1 VLVVTPRTG
10 VKDEANAV
18 VDQRLPGLLAE
29 LCGVEV
35 EEYDSLPADVWHEL
49 KFTLPALASAS
60 SACAGIWCDV
70 LRPGTAT
77 VAARYTQDYYA
88 GKPCITLNQ
97 FGRGQV
103 VYIGT
108 IGDAHLYGT
117 LIDWLFNLSGVRPV
131 LTAPE
136 GVEVAERWQGDQRL
150 LFLLNHADD
159 TRSVA
164 LSQPLTDLLTGQVAN
179 QQVRL
184 EPRAVMVLCE
194 A

>member
-1 VLVVTPRTG
+1 

-108 IGDAHLYGT
+108 IGDARLYGA
-117 LIDWLFNLSGVRPV
+117 LIDWLFNLSGVGPV
-131 LTAPE
+131 FSAPE
-136 GVEVAERWQGDQRL
+136 GVEVAERWQGDRRL
-150 LFLLNHADD
+150 LFLLNHVDGVQE
-159 TRSVA
+159 VA
-164 LSQPLTDLLTGQVAN
+164 LDRRYVNLLANSMTFQGTATVAPRD
-179 QQVRL
+179 VLVLL
-184 EPRAVMVLCE
+184 EE
-194 A
+194 T